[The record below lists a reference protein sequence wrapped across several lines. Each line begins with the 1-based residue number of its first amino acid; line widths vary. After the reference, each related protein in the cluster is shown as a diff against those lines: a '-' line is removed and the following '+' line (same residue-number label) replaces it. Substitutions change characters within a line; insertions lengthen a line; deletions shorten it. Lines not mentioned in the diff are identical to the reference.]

1 MRLHHPSAAMRIHL
15 ISPTHY
21 LRDGSLHKTTRY
33 WTSAITLPYLKALTP
48 PGHDVT
54 FTDELMQ
61 ELDVADIER
70 EADLVG
76 ITAMGPQIRRAYDL
90 ADHFRARGKKVV
102 LGGTWV
108 SLVPEASLRHA
119 DAVVAGE
126 AEYVWPD
133 VLDDLAA
140 GRSRGIY
147 RAARWHELRDLPAID
162 WWSLPLLKPA
172 AFRASRLYRMYFFWP
187 IFFSRGC
194 PHPCEYC
201 AVQTYY
207 NRTFRTR
214 PVDDVIADVAQL
226 RTLGARRL
234 LFLDDNPIARPEEA
248 KELFRRLIPH
258 RVQWV
263 SQTTVNVA
271 RDPEL
276 LDLVARSG
284 ARVLS
289 IGFES
294 LSEESLAS
302 VAKGFNRPSRFREDI
317 EKIRARG
324 IQVIA
329 LVMVGLDGDTPETF
343 AATLRWLEANRISFL
358 KLFTPAPY
366 PGTKFHADMSAAGR
380 ILDDDWGHYD
390 YGSPVVRPRH
400 MTADEMIDGFRFVYS
415 GFYSVRS
422 MLRRFVPPPRK
433 NLLETLAMVVAN
445 AKVASFLRR
454 NPAAAWGTIS

>member
-1 MRLHHPSAAMRIHL
+1 MRIHL

-33 WTSAITLPYLKALTP
+33 WTSGITLPYLKALTP
-48 PGHDVT
+48 PGHEVT
-54 FTDELMQ
+54 FTDELMAD
-61 ELDVADIER
+61 LDLGRIER
-70 EADLVG
+70 EAHVVG
-76 ITAMGPQIRRAYDL
+76 ITAMGPQITRAYDL
-90 ADHFRARGKKVV
+90 ADHFRARGKRVV

-108 SLVPEASLRHA
+108 SLTPEESLRHA
-119 DAVVAGE
+119 DAVVVGE
-126 AEYVWPD
+126 AESVWAD
-133 VLDDLAA
+133 VLADLER
-140 GRSRGIY
+140 GRSAGLY
-147 RAARWHELRDLPAID
+147 RADRWHDLRGLPKID
-162 WWSLPLLKPA
+162 WWSLPLLKPQ
-172 AFRASRLYRMYFFWP
+172 AFRTSWLYRMYFFWP

-207 NRTFRTR
+207 QRTYRTR
-214 PVDDVIADVAQL
+214 PVDDVIGDIEEL
-226 RTLGARRL
+226 RAMGARRF
-234 LFLDDNPIARPEEA
+234 LFLDDNPIARPEAA
-248 KELFRRLIPH
+248 KELFRRMIPL

-263 SQTTVNVA
+263 SQLTTNVA
-271 RDPEL
+271 RDEEL

-302 VAKGFNRPSRFREDI
+302 VGKDFNRPTRFAEDVA
-317 EKIRARG
+317 KLRARG

-343 AATLRWLEANRISFL
+343 ARTLRWLEASKVSFL

-366 PGTKFHADMSAAGR
+366 PGTKFHADMLAAGR
-380 ILDDDWGHYD
+380 ILDSDWSHYD
-390 YGSPVVRPRH
+390 YGSPVVQPRG
-400 MTADEMIDGFRFVYS
+400 MTAEDMIAGFRSVYA

-422 MLRRFVPPPRK
+422 MLKRFVPPPRT
-433 NLLETLAMVVAN
+433 NLLETLAMLVAN
-445 AKVASFLRR
+445 VKVTGYLRR
-454 NPAAAWGTIS
+454 NPTAWGTIS

>member
-1 MRLHHPSAAMRIHL
+1 MRIHL

-33 WTSAITLPYLKALTP
+33 WKSGITLPYLKALTP
-48 PGHDVT
+48 PEHHVD
-54 FTDELMQ
+54 FTDELM
-61 ELDVADIER
+61 
-70 EADLVG
+70 ADLDEDRVARETDVVG
-76 ITAMGPQIRRAYDL
+76 ITAMGPQIRRAFDL
-90 ADHFRARGKKVV
+90 ADRFRAAGKKVV

-108 SLVPEASLRHA
+108 TLTAEDSLRHA

-126 AEYVWPD
+126 AELVWKE

-147 RAARWHELRDLPAID
+147 RAAAWHDLADLPTID
-162 WWSLPLLKPA
+162 YWSLPLLKA
-172 AFRASRLYRMYFFWP
+172 DAFRTSWLYRQYFFWP

-207 NRTFRTR
+207 QRSFRTR
-214 PVDDVIADVAQL
+214 PAAHFIDEIRRMKAI
-226 RTLGARRL
+226 GAHRF
-234 LFLDDNPIARPEEA
+234 LFLDDNPIAHPEKA
-248 KELFRRLIPH
+248 KEMLAALVRE

-263 SQTTVNVA
+263 SQATINVA

-284 ARVLS
+284 CRILS

-294 LSEESLAS
+294 ISDESLAS
-302 VAKGFNRPSRFREDI
+302 VSKQFNRPSRFAEDI
-317 EKIRARG
+317 AKLRAKG

-329 LVMVGLDGDTPETF
+329 LVMVGLDGDSLETF
-343 AATLRWLEANRISFL
+343 PATLRWLDQNKISFL

-366 PGTKFHADMSAAGR
+366 PGTKFHRDMADAGR
-380 ILDDDWGHYD
+380 LLSDDWGAYD
-390 YGSPVVRPRH
+390 YGSANVRPLN
-400 MTADEMIDGFRFVYS
+400 MTSDEMIDGFKSVYS

-422 MLRRFVPPPRK
+422 MLRRFVPPPRR
-433 NLLETLAMVVAN
+433 NLLEHAAMLVAN
-445 AKVASFLRR
+445 AKVNGYLRR
-454 NPAAAWGTIS
+454 NPDAWGTIS

>member
-1 MRLHHPSAAMRIHL
+1 MRIHL
-15 ISPTHY
+15 VSPTHH

-33 WTSAITLPYLKALTP
+33 WTSGITLPYLKALTP
-48 PGHDVT
+48 PGHEVA
-54 FTDELMQ
+54 FTDEIMAD
-61 ELDVADIER
+61 LDVARIER

-108 SLVPEASLRHA
+108 SLTAEDSLRHA

-126 AEYVWPD
+126 AEDVWAQ
-133 VLDDLAA
+133 VLADLEA

-147 RAARWHELRDLPAID
+147 RAERWHDLHDLPKID
-162 WWSLPLLKPA
+162 WWSLPLLEA
-172 AFRASRLYRMYFFWP
+172 DAFRTSWLYRMYFFWP
-187 IFFSRGC
+187 IWFSRGC

-201 AVQTYY
+201 AVQSYY
-207 NRTFRTR
+207 QRTHRTR
-214 PVDDVIADVAQL
+214 PVDDVIADIEEL
-226 RTLGARRL
+226 RTLGARRF
-234 LFLDDNPIARPEEA
+234 LFLDDNPTARPDEA
-248 KELFRRLIPH
+248 KELFRRMIPLGT
-258 RVQWV
+258 QWV
-263 SQTTVNVA
+263 SQVTTSVT
-271 RDPEL
+271 RDDEL

-302 VAKGFNRPSRFREDI
+302 VGKDFNRPSRFKEDVA
-317 EKIRARG
+317 KLRARG

-343 AATLRWLEANRISFL
+343 ATTLRWLEESKISFL

-366 PGTKFHADMSAAGR
+366 PGTKFHADMLAAGR
-380 ILDDDWGHYD
+380 LLDHDWGHYD
-390 YGSPVVRPRH
+390 YGSPIVQPRH
-400 MTADEMIDGFRFVYS
+400 MTAAQMLDGFRYVYS

-422 MLRRFVPPPRK
+422 MLRRFVPPPRR
-433 NLLETLAMVVAN
+433 NFLETLAMVVAN
-445 AKVASFLRR
+445 AKVTGYLRR
-454 NPAAAWGTIS
+454 NPAAWGTIS